1 MLNRLT
7 LNFSTLFPEHRAFSR
22 GVAPAVNPFQ
32 PALVAGSQ
40 PSFNTWGFAFHTL
53 PQPTS
58 WAAPFL
64 QLTEAVNH
72 ASLPVTLPMNSFL
85 EIASENQPV
94 ARLELWHDLY
104 KSLGSWWSELRRDLS
119 SLLSPSATR
128 GQTQPLTPRQ
138 SWSGSVTPVE
148 DTTLSRSFRE
158 FSPAIA
164 LTTPVSVS
172 PLVNLNISPLGVPAT
187 ALPPAI
193 ALTTPVSVNPLVNLA
208 VSPMGVPS
216 TTLSPPAI
224 ALTKAASDNSLVNLN
239 ASPLGAPATGILPP
253 AITLADQSTATQYQP
268 GASNQSQVIPH
279 NPPTPTRPE
288 SSVVHRI
295 VHSTTE
301 YARQS
306 ARATGIQQ
314 PGQAEDANSPTTIN
328 LHGGIHVQITA
339 QKIDQTH
346 AQETARAIAGHV
358 LKEMNRITERDRFR
372 RGLTPNR

>member
-7 LNFSTLFPEHRAFSR
+7 LNFSTLFPEHRSFSL

-32 PALVAGSQ
+32 PALGAGSQ

-53 PQPTS
+53 PQLTT

-64 QLTEAVNH
+64 QLTEAVTY
-72 ASLPVTLPMNSFL
+72 ASLPVTLPLNSFL
-85 EIASENQPV
+85 EIASENQP
-94 ARLELWHDLY
+94 ADRLEPWHDLY
-104 KSLGSWWSELRRDLS
+104 KSLGIWWTELRRDLS
-119 SLLSPSATR
+119 SLLSPSATT
-128 GQTQPLTPRQ
+128 GQTQPLTPQQ
-138 SWSGSVTPVE
+138 SWSGSITPVE

-164 LTTPVSVS
+164 LTAPVSVN
-172 PLVNLNISPLGVPAT
+172 PLVNLNVPPLRVAAT

-193 ALTTPVSVNPLVNLA
+193 ALTAPVSVNPLVNLA
-208 VSPMGVPS
+208 VSLLGVPS
-216 TTLSPPAI
+216 TALSPPAI
-224 ALTKAASDNSLVNLN
+224 ALTQAASGNPSVNLN
-239 ASPLGAPATGILPP
+239 ASSLGATATALSPAV
-253 AITLADQSTATQYQP
+253 ALADQSTATQYQP
-268 GASNQSQVIPH
+268 GASDQPQVIPH
-279 NPPTPTRPE
+279 NPPTSIRPE

-314 PGQAEDANSPTTIN
+314 PNQTEDANSPTTIN

-372 RGLTPNR
+372 RGLTPHR

>member
-1 MLNRLT
+1 MNRLT
-7 LNFSTLFPEHRAFSR
+7 LNFSTLFPEHRVFSR

-64 QLTEAVNH
+64 QLTEAVSYG
-72 ASLPVTLPMNSFL
+72 SLPVTLPINSFL
-85 EIASENQPV
+85 EVASEDQPV
-94 ARLELWHDLY
+94 ARLEPWCDLY
-104 KSLGSWWSELRRDLS
+104 KSLGNWWSELRRDLA
-119 SLLSPSATR
+119 SLLSQSATVS
-128 GQTQPLTPRQ
+128 QAQLLTPQQ
-138 SWSGSVTPVE
+138 SWPSSAIPVE

-158 FSPAIA
+158 FSPAIT
-164 LTTPVSVS
+164 LTAPVSIS
-172 PLVNLNISPLGVPAT
+172 PLVNLNVSPPGSPAT
-187 ALPPAI
+187 ALPSAI
-193 ALTTPVSVNPLVNLA
+193 ALTEAASVNPLVNLNVA
-208 VSPMGVPS
+208 PPGSPATALPQ
-216 TTLSPPAI
+216 AI
-224 ALTKAASDNSLVNLN
+224 APTA
-239 ASPLGAPATGILPP
+239 
-253 AITLADQSTATQYQP
+253 QSTATQYQP
-268 GASNQSQVIPH
+268 GTSEQPQVIPH

-301 YARQS
+301 YAKQS
-306 ARATGIQQ
+306 ARATGIQ
-314 PGQAEDANSPTTIN
+314 PLSQAEDANSPTTIN

-346 AQETARAIAGHV
+346 TQETARAIAGHV